1 MLLFAGTK
9 DLAACWGIFILYLY
23 DFRFFCIFVNFQGRM
38 VITRITWRSIYHYC
52 RFDFQRCKCRHCTFF
67 PYLAIIASLCFIV
80 NFNLIILLK
89 RFNSCI
95 ICVVYC
101 SPRSRKANCFG
112 KFCRFQLFHDLIL
125 QLYLDYHRSFWCV
138 ENYFSFISFY
148 I

>member
-1 MLLFAGTK
+1 MNFLEVRISLYLECVIKLYICLLWQKSAIIRWNKRFSC
-9 DLAACWGIFILYLY
+9 LLRNFYFIFIWLP
-23 DFRFFCIFVNFQGRM
+23 FFFVFLL
-38 VITRITWRSIYHYC
+38 
-52 RFDFQRCKCRHCTFF
+52 RHCISF
-67 PYLAIIASLCFIV
+67 PYLSVIASLCFIV
-80 NFNLIILLK
+80 NFNLIVLLK
-89 RFNSCI
+89 RFNICI

-101 SPRSRKANCFG
+101 SPRSRKANFFG